1 MWVRD
6 CEILILVET
15 RGSDMNYK
23 RIFVRFLSIAVLGFA
38 VTAAVTY
45 LYSLIAHS
53 AGAVDWGT
61 ALRTAIILGIVLTF
75 IFGRKATK

>member
-1 MWVRD
+1 
-6 CEILILVET
+6 
-15 RGSDMNYK
+15 MNFK
-23 RIFVRFLSIAVLGFA
+23 RIFVSFLSIAALGFV

-45 LYSLIAHS
+45 LYSLIFHG

-75 IFGRKATK
+75 TIERKATK